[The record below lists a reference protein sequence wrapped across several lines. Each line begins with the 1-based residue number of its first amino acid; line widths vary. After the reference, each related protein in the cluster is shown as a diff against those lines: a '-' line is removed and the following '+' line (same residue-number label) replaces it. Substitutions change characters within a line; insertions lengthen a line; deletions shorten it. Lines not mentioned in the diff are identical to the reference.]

1 MSVKLEHR
9 LGIKAPG
16 HVVWEILADLPTW
29 REWNPLYPEAK
40 GVIGFGERLTLKVAI
55 EGLAPRT
62 IQPTI
67 LDWAPDEAIH
77 WKLSAMGGL
86 VTSIRYLEIEKM
98 HDEGCIFSN
107 GELFD
112 GFLGP
117 SVAKRLKWK
126 LRGAFE
132 AFGEAL
138 RDRAEAR
145 WRERAGAPTLGA

>member
-9 LGIKAPG
+9 LGIRAPA
-16 HVVWEILADLPTW
+16 HLVWESLADLSTW
-29 REWNPLYPEAK
+29 REWNPLYPQAK
-40 GVIGFGERLTLKVAI
+40 GVVGFGERLTLCVAI

-77 WKLSAMGGL
+77 WKLSTMGGL
-86 VTSIRYLEIEKM
+86 VTSIRYLEIDKM

-112 GFLGP
+112 GLLGP
-117 SVAKRLKWK
+117 TVAKRIKWK
-126 LRGAFE
+126 LRAGFA
-132 AFGEAL
+132 ALGEAL

-145 WRERAGAPTLGA
+145 WRSSHGEPT